1 MTVKA
6 FVSGCAGTELSAEEA
21 AFFAEAGP
29 WGLILFKRNCADPG
43 QVQAL
48 TAAFRAAVGRPDAPV
63 LIDQEGGRVQRLQ
76 PPHWDTYPP
85 GRVLGLVGEGELE
98 KGRRAAWL
106 QGRLIA
112 ADLRDIGVTVD
123 ALPVLDVIVPG
134 ASEAI
139 GNRSFGGDPALV
151 AELGRAAAAGLL
163 AGGVV
168 PVMKH
173 MPGQGRATKDSHLTL
188 PVVAADLD
196 TLARTD
202 FAPFAALAD
211 LPIGMTGHI
220 VYPAVDPA
228 RPATTSPAVIRDII
242 RGRISF
248 DGLLLSDD
256 VSMNALSGDYGE
268 RAVAI
273 YDAGCDIVLHCNGR
287 MEEMRRVA
295 EAAPALVGRAGE
307 RAERAL
313 RFVKPPMPFDRGA
326 AREELVALAAGAGW
340 TATT

>member
-228 RPATTSPAVIRDII
+228 TTSPAVIRDII